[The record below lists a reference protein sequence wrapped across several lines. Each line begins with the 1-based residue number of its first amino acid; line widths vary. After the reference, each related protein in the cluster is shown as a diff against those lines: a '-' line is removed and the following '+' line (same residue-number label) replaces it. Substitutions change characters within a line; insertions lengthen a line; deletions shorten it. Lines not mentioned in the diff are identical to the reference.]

1 MFISFLIVNKIR
13 LLPTQSR
20 IFMKLFYSPGACSL
34 APHIVLREA
43 GLPFLL
49 EKVDT
54 AKHVT
59 TSGSDYF
66 AVNPKGQVPV
76 LELDDGTRLTEGP
89 VIAQFIG
96 DQATKKTLM
105 PVAGS
110 MARYRVMEWQNYITS
125 ELHKSFTPLFNS
137 GFDATA
143 KSLHAKLLLKKYLWV
158 DGQLAK
164 YVSVEGHLART
175 KYLSGD
181 DFTVADAYLFTV
193 TGWAK
198 HVNLDLLH
206 LPHLQRFLADVVARP
221 AVREAMKAEGLLA

>member
-1 MFISFLIVNKIR
+1 
-13 LLPTQSR
+13 
-20 IFMKLFYSPGACSL
+20 MKLFYSPGACSL
-34 APHIVLREA
+34 APHIALREA
-43 GLPFLL
+43 GISFSL

-59 TSGSDYF
+59 TAGADYYTI
-66 AVNPKGQVPV
+66 NPKGQVPV
-76 LELDDGTRLTEGP
+76 LELDDGARLTEGP

-96 DQATKKTLM
+96 DQSAGNTLM

-125 ELHKSFTPLFNS
+125 ELHKSFTPLFNPE
-137 GFDATA
+137 FDTTA
-143 KSLHAKLLLKKYLWV
+143 KSLHAKLLHKKYIWV
-158 DGQLAK
+158 DAQ
-164 YVSVEGHLART
+164 LART
-175 KYLSGD
+175 KFLTGN

-198 HVNLDLLH
+198 HVSLDLSH
-206 LPHLQRFLADVVARP
+206 LPNLQRFLADVAARP